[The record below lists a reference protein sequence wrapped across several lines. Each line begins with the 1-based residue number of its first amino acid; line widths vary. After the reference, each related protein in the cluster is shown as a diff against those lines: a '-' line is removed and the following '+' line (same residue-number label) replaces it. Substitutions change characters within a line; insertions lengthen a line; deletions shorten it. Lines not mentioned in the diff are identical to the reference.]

1 MPALDRVR
9 SAPVSSKFSFF
20 CCATLFTRR
29 CIEAVYKEL
38 KGVRKVV
45 SGYAGGTLEN
55 PTYRVR
61 VYTTGSRPTVREA
74 Q

>member
-1 MPALDRVR
+1 MGCSPR
-9 SAPVSSKFSFF
+9 SRAFCVSFF
-20 CCATLFTRR
+20 ELPCHLLHWIYLVYR

-61 VYTTGSRPTVREA
+61 V
-74 Q
+74 